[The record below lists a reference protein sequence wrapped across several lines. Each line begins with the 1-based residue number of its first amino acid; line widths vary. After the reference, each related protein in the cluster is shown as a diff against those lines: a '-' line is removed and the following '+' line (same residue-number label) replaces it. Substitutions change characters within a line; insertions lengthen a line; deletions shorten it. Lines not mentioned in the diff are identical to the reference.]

1 MMNSEKI
8 NAILDEVKQAGDE
21 LKVKAELGNMELQE
35 QLKELESS
43 YETLKSKVKK
53 IADVAGDS
61 AEELAA
67 AAELGFKADSKED
80 VETAV
85 TLAVDELKESYDKIK
100 KLI

>member
-1 MMNSEKI
+1 MNNEQI
-8 NAILDEVKQAGDE
+8 ENILNEIKQAGDE

-35 QLKELESS
+35 QIKELESS

-61 AEELAA
+61 AEEVAT

-80 VETAV
+80 VDTAIS
-85 TLAVDELKESYDKIK
+85 LALDELKEGYKKIK

>member
-1 MMNSEKI
+1 MNNEQI
-8 NAILDEVKQAGDE
+8 ENILNEIKQAGDE

-61 AEELAA
+61 AEEVAT

-80 VETAV
+80 VDTAIS
-85 TLAVDELKESYDKIK
+85 LALDELKEGYNKIK

>member
-1 MMNSEKI
+1 MNNEQI
-8 NAILDEVKQAGDE
+8 ENILNEIKQAGDE

-43 YETLKSKVKK
+43 YETLKSKMKK

-61 AEELAA
+61 AEEVATAA
-67 AAELGFKADSKED
+67 KLGFKADSKED
-80 VETAV
+80 VDTAIS
-85 TLAVDELKESYDKIK
+85 LALDELKEGYSKIK